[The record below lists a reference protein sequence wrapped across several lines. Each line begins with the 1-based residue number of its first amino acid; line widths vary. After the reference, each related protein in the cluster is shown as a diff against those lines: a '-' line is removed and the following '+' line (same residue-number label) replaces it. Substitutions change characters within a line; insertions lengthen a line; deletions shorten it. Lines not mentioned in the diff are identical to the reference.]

1 MEEGNNRNDSRR
13 KVHVLSEEGKK
24 PKEIAQELGLSKQ
37 AVSYHLKQLSLERH
51 RKPNKTKRRRRKIEW
66 SIYHESR
73 VARGECLLDLDMLAE
88 ESKALAEMNEGK
100 IGRRFGYS
108 DFLMEFS
115 FSLKVAFKINYPML
129 EGVLRKVLP
138 LLGLK
143 SPDYSTICKRVEK
156 LPVGLLTFSENKEAS
171 EDAIDSTGRSQN
183 LRGSYRESKYDIAAR
198 KFLKLSVEV
207 DTESLEVKAFTLQEP
222 NTADIKESPGLLKQ
236 AIPTCRD
243 KPKKVYQDRGYDSAE
258 HRANLLA
265 EGIEPVIRPRIY
277 GGLEENEAMLRHL
290 VKEFQNCLSQAERKR
305 LLGQI
310 HRLKAVVGCIRDY
323 EKWRDQNEYGKRA
336 MAENFFSRDT
346 LIFGDR
352 VSSKEIRRGK
362 VEMAIR
368 VTLLNAFIT
377 LRRCASKPEMSSVKD
392 YIIQR
397 LRLRVHKPAA

>member
-1 MEEGNNRNDSRR
+1 MEEGNNRNDSHR

-51 RKPNKTKRRRRKIEW
+51 RKSNKTKRRRRKIEW
-66 SIYHESR
+66 SVYHESR

-88 ESKALAEMNEGK
+88 ESKVLAEMNEGK

-108 DFLMEFS
+108 DFLIEFS

-129 EGVLRKVLP
+129 EGVLRKALP

-156 LPVGLLTFSENKEAS
+156 LPGKLLTFSENKEAS

-222 NTADIKESPGLLKQ
+222 NTADIKEAPGLLKQ
-236 AIPTCRD
+236 ASKLA
-243 KPKKVYQDRGYDSAE
+243 KPKKVYQDRGYDSAG

-265 EGIEPVIRPRIY
+265 QGIEPVIRPRIY
-277 GGLEENEAMLRHL
+277 GGLEENEARLRHL
-290 VKEFQNCLSQAERKR
+290 VKEFQNSISQAERKR
-305 LLGQI
+305 ILGQI
-310 HRLKAVVGCIRDY
+310 HRLKVVVGCIRDY

-336 MAENFFSRDT
+336 MVENFFSRDT

-352 VSSKEIRRGK
+352 VSSKETQRGK